1 MAKFFNSQVWCSMK
15 PLSITRARNTVQL
28 PVLETN
34 MPITARIGYAL
45 TAILRRLLLLPTLS
59 RPTLQVGVENSHVD
73 KELLFEVSSGAAAPA
88 LLPPLGVRVQF
99 LDSKQ
104 LGAAPYLVVHGD
116 HMPRPPLFLCAF
128 FPSAES
134 SVSSQSPLTRVS
146 TWWSVTTAKVRAKGR
161 GLDRIRP
168 RILNGSH
175 SLSRCALP
183 PPRDCRAHTVL
194 AH

>member
-1 MAKFFNSQVWCSMK
+1 M
-15 PLSITRARNTVQL
+15 
-28 PVLETN
+28 
-34 MPITARIGYAL
+34 
-45 TAILRRLLLLPTLS
+45 
-59 RPTLQVGVENSHVD
+59 QVGVENSHVHE
-73 KELLFEVSSGAAAPA
+73 ELIAEVCSSAAAPA
-88 LLPPLGVRVQF
+88 LLPPLGGRVQF

-116 HMPRPPLFLCAF
+116 HMPRPPFVPVRLFSPALNLLCL
-128 FPSAES
+128 
-134 SVSSQSPLTRVS
+134 SQSPLTRVS

-194 AH
+194 AHCLATAAHAQSSLTYRSLSALRVSTEGLGQHQLAAELEHVSGPVHKGRA